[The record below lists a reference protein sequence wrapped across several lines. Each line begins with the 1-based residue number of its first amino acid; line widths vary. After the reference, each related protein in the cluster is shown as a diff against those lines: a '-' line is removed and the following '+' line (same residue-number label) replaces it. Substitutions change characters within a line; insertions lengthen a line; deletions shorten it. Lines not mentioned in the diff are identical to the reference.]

1 MYKMYKKGRNILV
14 NEQWKYTYIMKGE
27 KEKAKMR
34 YFLYLCWIM
43 AQNIQIKTFP
53 IKKNS
58 KKTLQNTEIVQ
69 I

>member
-1 MYKMYKKGRNILV
+1 
-14 NEQWKYTYIMKGE
+14 MKGE

-58 KKTLQNTEIVQ
+58 KKTLQNTEIV
-69 I
+69 